1 MRVELGLRIHY
12 GVGALL
18 GYIDSMNSTKP
29 FLKAKLCP
37 AQLGLILLAV
47 FVLMAALATG
57 LPAQT
62 NAPPAGPV
70 NAQPLVGAPSNAII
84 GLPAT
89 GLPAGTPSNAIIR
102 LPATGLPVGA
112 PSNAIIG
119 LPATGLPVGAPS
131 SAIIRSP
138 ATGLPGGA
146 PSSAIIGLPAAG
158 LPGGA
163 PAAAA
168 VGRPSTNSAGASPAR
183 AATGISSASLKR
195 ITNSKGA
202 SGTLLTTNIPPRR
215 LMPSTNKPALSTNRA
230 VSANLRSPLIAKSPG
245 AGAPPP
251 AAAKAAPR
259 KLIKT
264 NIPPVLFLPWTNNP
278 PLSTNRA
285 AN

>member
-1 MRVELGLRIHY
+1 
-12 GVGALL
+12 
-18 GYIDSMNSTKP
+18 MNSTKP

-131 SAIIRSP
+131 SAIIRSPATGLPGGAPSSAIIGSP

>member
-102 LPATGLPVGA
+102 LPATGLPV
-112 PSNAIIG
+112 
-119 LPATGLPVGAPS
+119 
-131 SAIIRSP
+131 
-138 ATGLPGGA
+138 
-146 PSSAIIGLPAAG
+146 
-158 LPGGA
+158 GA